1 MNLQARRI
9 SGSSFSAED
18 KLEVTFASDNQVIN
32 SVIHTIELISGV
44 NVTHGGGGQPNE
56 YLHYKAVERDADAD
70 GIIDYSDI
78 ETVLVQG
85 EQGTSVIK
93 VVAQVITQ
101 ADAEANQATGQA
113 YTTEMEAW
121 TERKEVAAGLEE
133 EFTKEA
139 PVAPEFIPAT
149 VLKTGEITLEWNED
163 TFV

>member
-1 MNLQARRI
+1 MNLQTRKT
-9 SGSSFSAED
+9 SGSAFTAED
-18 KLEVTFASDNQVIN
+18 KLEVVLNTDNQPMA
-32 SVIHTIELISGV
+32 SVVHTIELVSGV
-44 NVTHGGGGQPNE
+44 GVTHGGGGKAGE

-113 YTTEMEAW
+113 YATEMEAW

-133 EFTKEA
+133 EFTEEA
-139 PVAPEFIPAT
+139 PVAPEFTPAE
-149 VLKTGEITLEWNED
+149 VLKTGEITLEWAED
-163 TFV
+163 NFV